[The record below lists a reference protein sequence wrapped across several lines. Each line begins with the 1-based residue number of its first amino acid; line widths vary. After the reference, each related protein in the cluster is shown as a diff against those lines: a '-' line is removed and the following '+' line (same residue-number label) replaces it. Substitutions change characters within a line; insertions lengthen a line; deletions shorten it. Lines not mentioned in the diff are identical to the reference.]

1 MYFTE
6 WNYIMTKFVM
16 KSETFEDGAKV
27 LRYYFLGKF
36 PFLKKI
42 KGTGVR
48 KTFLFNYCISK
59 HSAKVV
65 KNSLDYSNLLMPSEV
80 VDKKNTKLI
89 LLFPYITVLIICL
102 TYLILLTKILMFLFD

>member
-48 KTFLFNYCISK
+48 KTFLFNYAPAFGTIPFKTSFK
-59 HSAKVV
+59 
-65 KNSLDYSNLLMPSEV
+65 
-80 VDKKNTKLI
+80 
-89 LLFPYITVLIICL
+89 
-102 TYLILLTKILMFLFD
+102 